1 MKKLALTLS
10 LAAIL
15 TVGSTQANAG
25 IIIGGF
31 SQPTQCENVDR
42 GIIIGGLTEQEKKD
56 GKGIIIGG
64 VAGECDSEK
73 GILDIIWDSVTG
85 IIIGG

>member
-25 IIIGGF
+25 IIIGGVA
-31 SQPTQCENVDR
+31 QPTQCENVDK

-64 VAGECDSEK
+64 FACEEEK
-73 GILDIIWDSVTG
+73 GIFDIIWDSVTG